1 MQKIL
6 DKVLF
11 ISRLFFLTLRL
22 THEVGKSITYI
33 KGQNKECNKLFLI
46 GSSCKNVL
54 KDILG
59 KIGII

>member
-54 KDILG
+54 NG
-59 KIGII
+59 